1 MKSIMIRYIHGFFF
15 IQIPQISK
23 FNIAIVLKD
32 IKIVSSETNVEI
44 ADC

>member
-1 MKSIMIRYIHGFFF
+1 MKSIMIRNIHFFF

-23 FNIAIVLKD
+23 FNIAIVFKD

>member
-1 MKSIMIRYIHGFFF
+1 MIRYIHGFF

-23 FNIAIVLKD
+23 FNIAIVFKD

-44 ADC
+44 TDC